1 MFCDY
6 NVCLFA
12 CLWPIYNGG
21 PVGVINNVL
30 DTYEY
35 FESRMDANW

>member
-1 MFCDY
+1 MFCDD
-6 NVCLFA
+6 NVCLFV
-12 CLWPIYNGG
+12 CDQFYNGG

-35 FESRMDANW
+35 FESTMDTN